1 MAFDTPNT
9 QQNWSTSAPA
19 GSLLEDLSTL
29 QAQTAATQGLS
40 DPEKDKDAETIQ
52 TPGQANPDSLLESQ
66 AAGTTP
72 ATPPATPPVTTPA
85 GTTPPESVGKPVA
98 PEVIEAINGL
108 ADEGVLDLFESR
120 EIKTV
125 DDLKDLLAANIED
138 KISAVNENIFN
149 ETMATLPPQ
158 FQSIIK
164 YGLDGGQDVQ
174 KLVQQ
179 WAATEQAFSLDV
191 TTDEGKADAIRQ
203 YLTLTG
209 YGSPEVINKD
219 IETWKG
225 LNMLDE
231 KVAIFKP
238 KLEQF
243 HVEQVK
249 QIENQ
254 AQEAAAQTAVY
265 QGRYT
270 EAVGQTLAQENL
282 NGLVLPREIKQFVY
296 ENTQPL
302 YQSQLTGQPVDAL
315 QAIVE
320 ELKFGAQA
328 NPAFYAE
335 LLLHATQPEVYR
347 ELITNSLKEN
357 VAVNTERTLRRR
369 VNAEV
374 NGGLEIE
381 KQAAPRRQTTTER
394 W

>member
-1 MAFDTPNT
+1 MAFETTPAQSWN
-9 QQNWSTSAPA
+9 NSAPT
-19 GSLLEDLSTL
+19 GSLLENLDTL
-29 QAQTAATQGLS
+29 QAQTAATQGLT
-40 DPEKDKDAETIQ
+40 DPDKDKEDQTIQ
-52 TPGQANPDSLLESQ
+52 LPGQQNEGSLLENPKPADPNQ
-66 AAGTTP
+66 PAAPPAATTP
-72 ATPPATPPVTTPA
+72 AATPA
-85 GTTPPESVGKPVA
+85 PEAVGKPVTA
-98 PEVIEAINGL
+98 EVIEAINGL
-108 ADEGVLDLFESR
+108 ADEGVIDLFESR

-138 KISAVNENIFN
+138 KISVVNQNIFN

-179 WAATEQAFSLDV
+179 WAATEQAFNLDV
-191 TTDEGKADAIRQ
+191 STDEGKADAIRQ
-203 YLTLTG
+203 YLTMTG
-209 YGSPEVINKD
+209 YGTPEVINKD

-254 AQEAAAQTAVY
+254 AKAAAEQTAAY

-270 EAVGQTLAQENL
+270 EAVGQTLAQDDL
-282 NGLVLPREIKQFVY
+282 NGIVLPNEVKQFVY

-302 YQSQLTGQPVDAL
+302 YQSQQTGQPIDGL
-315 QAIVE
+315 QAVIE

-335 LLLHATQPEVYR
+335 LLLHATQPDLYR
-347 ELITNSLKEN
+347 ELIMTSLKEN
-357 VAVNTERTLRRR
+357 VAINTERTLRKR
-369 VNAEV
+369 VTAEV
-374 NGGLEIE
+374 NGGVEVQ
-381 KQAAPRRQTTTER
+381 KQTPAPRQNQGNER

>member
-1 MAFDTPNT
+1 MAFET
-9 QQNWSTSAPA
+9 QTNNQSWAGSQPT
-19 GSLLEDLSTL
+19 GSLLEEL
-29 QAQTAATQGLS
+29 
-40 DPEKDKDAETIQ
+40 ETNQ
-52 TPGQANPDSLLESQ
+52 TPGNQGLTDPDKEKDDQTIQIPNSGTADSLLEPQKPADS
-66 AAGTTP
+66 TTP
-72 ATPPATPPVTTPA
+72 PPA
-85 GTTPPESVGKPVA
+85 GTAPAEIVGKPVS
-98 PEVIEAINGL
+98 PEVLEAINGL
-108 ADEGVLDLFESR
+108 ADEGVIDLFDNR

-125 DDLKDLLAANIED
+125 EDLKDLLAANVED

-149 ETMATLPPQ
+149 ETIASLPTQ
-158 FQSIIK
+158 FQSIIR

-174 KLVQQ
+174 MLVQQ

-191 TTDEGKADAIRQ
+191 STDEGKADAIRQ

-249 QIENQ
+249 QTEN
-254 AQEAAAQTAVY
+254 EAKAVAEQTARY
-265 QGRYT
+265 QNSYT
-270 EAVGQTLAQENL
+270 EAVGQTLSQADL
-282 NGLVLPREIKQFVY
+282 NGLVLPNEIKQFVY

-302 YQSQLTGQPVDAL
+302 FQSQLTGQPVDAL

-320 ELKFGAQA
+320 ELKFGQNV
-328 NPAFYAE
+328 NPGFYAE

-347 ELITNSLKEN
+347 DLITNSLKES
-357 VAVNTERTLRRR
+357 VAINTERTLRKR

-374 NGGLEIE
+374 AGGVDVQ
-381 KQAAPRRQTTTER
+381 KQPTPQQRNTANDR